1 MKCPYC
7 GHPDTRVIDSRPAE
21 DNNAIEEEDPAMNA
35 GNASQP
41 MKSRDDSPDR
51 DQKRQ

>member
-21 DNNAIEEEDPAMNA
+21 DNISGMG
-35 GNASQP
+35 GNGSLR
-41 MKSRDDSPDR
+41 SY
-51 DQKRQ
+51 